1 MSKLSFGIEF
11 LPAKSIE
18 KLVEYAKLSEEVNI
32 DYVWVTDHYNNRNVY
47 ATLTAMAYA
56 TNSIKL
62 GTGVTNPY
70 VINPCWTAS
79 AIATIDEISKGR
91 AVLGI
96 GAGDKITL
104 ESIGVKWEEPLK
116 TINEAV
122 YIIKKLLNGERV
134 TFKGKIYEVKNA
146 KLNYKPLK
154 KIPIYIGAQGPKM
167 LALAGSLADGV
178 LINASHPIDFEY
190 ATKYIKESLEKREE
204 KIDFFDIVAY
214 TSLSIDE
221 NEEKAKEA
229 VKIVV
234 AFIVGG
240 SPQTIL
246 ERHGIDISKA
256 SEISNAISKGDFS
269 KALSLVDEKMLNEFA
284 IAGTPEQIIEKFNEL
299 KKMGVTQIVAGSP
312 IGPEVK
318 KSIKLYGEVIKA
330 FK

>member
-1 MSKLSFGIEF
+1 MYNLSFGIEF

-18 KLVEYAKLSEEVNI
+18 KLVEYAKLSEEAKI

-56 TNSIKL
+56 TNNIKL

-79 AIATIDEISKGR
+79 AIATIDEVSKGR

-104 ESIGVKWEEPLK
+104 ESIGVEWKEPLT

-122 YIIKKLLNGERV
+122 YIMKKLLNGERV
-134 TFKGKIYEVKNA
+134 TFNGKIYNIKNA
-146 KLNYKPLK
+146 KLNYKPSR

-190 ATKYIKESLEKREE
+190 AIKHIKESLEKREE

-229 VKIVV
+229 AKIVV

-246 ERHGIDISKA
+246 ERHNIDISKA
-256 SEISNAISKGDFS
+256 SEISDAISKGNFG

-284 IAGTPEQIIEKFNEL
+284 IVGTPKQVMEKFDSL
-299 KKMGVTQIVAGSP
+299 KKIGVTQIVAGSP
-312 IGPEVK
+312 IGPEMK
-318 KSIKLYGEVIKA
+318 KSIKLYGEIIKT

>member
-1 MSKLSFGIEF
+1 MSELSFGIEF
-11 LPAKSIE
+11 LPAKNIE
-18 KLVEYAKLSEEVNI
+18 KLVEYAKLSEEVKI

-79 AIATIDEISKGR
+79 AITTIDEVSKGR

-104 ESIGVKWEEPLK
+104 ESIGIEWKEPLT

-122 YIIKKLLNGERV
+122 RIMKKLLNGERV
-134 TFKGKIYEVKNA
+134 TFKGKIYNIKNA
-146 KLNYKPLK
+146 KLSYKPIR

-178 LINASHPIDFEY
+178 LINASHPIDFEN
-190 ATKYIKESLEKREE
+190 AIKYIKESLEKREE

-229 VKIVV
+229 AKIVV

-240 SPQTIL
+240 SPQAIL
-246 ERHGIDISKA
+246 ERHGINISKA
-256 SEISNAISKGDFS
+256 LEISNAISKGDFG
-269 KALSLVDEKMLNEFA
+269 KAISLVDEKMLNEFA
-284 IAGTPEQIIEKFNEL
+284 IVGTPEQAIERINEL
-299 KKMGVTQIVAGSP
+299 KKIGVTQIVAGSP
-312 IGPEVK
+312 IGPEMK
-318 KSIKLYGEVIKA
+318 KSIKLYGEIIKA

>member
-1 MSKLSFGIEF
+1 MYNLSFGIEF

-18 KLVEYAKLSEEVNI
+18 KLVEYAKLSEEAKI

-56 TNSIKL
+56 TNNIKL

-79 AIATIDEISKGR
+79 AIATIDEVSKGR

-104 ESIGVKWEEPLK
+104 ESIGVEWKEPLT

-122 YIIKKLLNGERV
+122 YIMKKLLNGERV
-134 TFKGKIYEVKNA
+134 TFNGKIYNIKNA
-146 KLNYKPLK
+146 KLNYKPSR

-190 ATKYIKESLEKREE
+190 AIKHIKESLEKREE

-229 VKIVV
+229 AKIVV

-246 ERHGIDISKA
+246 ERHNIDISKA
-256 SEISNAISKGDFS
+256 SEISDAISKGNFG

-284 IAGTPEQIIEKFNEL
+284 IVGTPKQVMEKFDSL
-299 KKMGVTQIVAGSP
+299 RKIGVTQIVAGSP
-312 IGPEVK
+312 IGPEMK
-318 KSIKLYGEVIKA
+318 KSIKLYGEIIKT

>member
-1 MSKLSFGIEF
+1 MYNLSFGIEF

-18 KLVEYAKLSEEVNI
+18 KLVEYAKLSEEAKI

-56 TNSIKL
+56 TNNIKL

-79 AIATIDEISKGR
+79 AIATIDEVSKGR

-104 ESIGVKWEEPLK
+104 ESIGVEWKEPLT

-122 YIIKKLLNGERV
+122 YIMKKLLNGERV
-134 TFKGKIYEVKNA
+134 TFNGKIYNIKNA
-146 KLNYKPLK
+146 KLNYKPSR

-167 LALAGSLADGV
+167 LALAGSLVDGV

-190 ATKYIKESLEKREE
+190 AIKYIKESLEKREE

-229 VKIVV
+229 AKIVV

-246 ERHGIDISKA
+246 ERHNIDISKA
-256 SEISNAISKGDFS
+256 SEISDAISKGNFG

-284 IAGTPEQIIEKFNEL
+284 IVGTPKQVMEKFDSL
-299 KKMGVTQIVAGSP
+299 RKIGVTQIVAGSP
-312 IGPEVK
+312 IGPEMK
-318 KSIKLYGEVIKA
+318 KSIKLYGEIIKT